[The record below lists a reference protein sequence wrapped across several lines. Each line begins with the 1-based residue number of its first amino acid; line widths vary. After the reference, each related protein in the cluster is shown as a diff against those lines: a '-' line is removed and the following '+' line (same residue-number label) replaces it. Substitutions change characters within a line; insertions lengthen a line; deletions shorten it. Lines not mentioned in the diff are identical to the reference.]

1 MEIKADSSDLEKLL
15 GVIETKVDVVKMQT
29 AID

>member
-1 MEIKADSSDLEKLL
+1 MEAKADSSDLEKLL
-15 GVIETKVDVVKMQT
+15 GVIEAKVDVVKMHA